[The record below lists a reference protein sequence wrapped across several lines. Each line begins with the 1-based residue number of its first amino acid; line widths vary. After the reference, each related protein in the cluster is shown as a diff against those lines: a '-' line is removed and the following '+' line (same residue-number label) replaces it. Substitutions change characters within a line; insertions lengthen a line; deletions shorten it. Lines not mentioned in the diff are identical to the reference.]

1 MMPCE
6 IKVLGM
12 LQRSGKKGTTFNDYH
27 VGFRLGA
34 VIFKLRERGFD
45 IRTMKE
51 PKHNGGWY
59 ARYVLIKDRK

>member
-12 LQRSGKKGTTFNDYH
+12 LKKLGKKGTTFNDYH

-34 VIFKLRERGFD
+34 VIHKLRERGFK
-45 IRTMKE
+45 IVTMKQ
-51 PKHNGGWY
+51 PKCNGGWY
-59 ARYVLIKDRK
+59 ARYVLIKDKK